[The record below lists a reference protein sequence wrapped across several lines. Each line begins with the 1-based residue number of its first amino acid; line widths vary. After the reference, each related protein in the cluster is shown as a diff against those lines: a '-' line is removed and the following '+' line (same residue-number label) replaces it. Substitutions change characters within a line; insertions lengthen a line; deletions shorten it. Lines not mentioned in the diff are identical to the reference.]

1 MKKAFTLIELLVVI
15 VILGIL
21 TAIVVPRITGRV
33 DQAKVEA
40 TKVQMKAIKDALE
53 QYKLDNGFYPTT
65 EQGLKALV
73 EQPNT
78 PPVPIRWR
86 QYLDKVPKDAWDQ
99 DFIYVS
105 PGVNR
110 PFELRSMGPDRK
122 EGTEDDLDVWNL

>member
-1 MKKAFTLIELLVVI
+1 MRKAFTLIELLVVI

-21 TAIVVPRITGRV
+21 AAIVVPRITGRV
-33 DQAKVEA
+33 DQAKIEA

-73 EQPNT
+73 EKPNI
-78 PPVPIRWR
+78 PPVPTRWR

-105 PGVNR
+105 PGVNK

>member
-1 MKKAFTLIELLVVI
+1 MRRAFTLIELLVVI

-21 TAIVVPRITGRV
+21 AAIVVPRITGRV

-73 EQPNT
+73 EKPNT
-78 PPVPIRWR
+78 TPVPIRWR